1 MNKGRKKG
9 SRFHGSLIKSIAFP
23 QKLLK
28 RIEFEEINC
37 KIELPIKFRNR
48 LFPIFR
54 SSNPYNK

>member
-28 RIEFEEINC
+28 TIQFEEIYYR
-37 KIELPIKFRNR
+37 IELPIKFRNR

-54 SSNPYNK
+54 L

>member
-9 SRFHGSLIKSIAFP
+9 SHFHGSLIKSIAFP

-28 RIEFEEINC
+28 TIQFEEIYYR
-37 KIELPIKFRNR
+37 IELPIKFRNR

-54 SSNPYNK
+54 P